1 MSEACNIMVDR
12 EILNRDKKDFK
23 LYQAIL
29 YGDKLLTAKLSK
41 RVSCAIKNLPLRV
54 QFAYEYSTINAVKAG
69 VKNDPSLVLDDTLFI
84 EGLIQT
90 EEIVMLFEELL
101 KKGDLNVQGEC

>member
-1 MSEACNIMVDR
+1 MSEVCKIMVDR
-12 EILNRDKKDFK
+12 EILNRDKKNFK

-41 RVSCAIKNLPLRV
+41 RISCAIKHLPLRV
-54 QFAYEYSTINAVKAG
+54 QFHYEYSTIKAIEAG
-69 VKNDPSLVLDDTLFI
+69 VKNDPSLVLDGRIFI

-90 EEIVMLFEELL
+90 EEIVMLFDELL
-101 KKGDLNVQGEC
+101 KKEP